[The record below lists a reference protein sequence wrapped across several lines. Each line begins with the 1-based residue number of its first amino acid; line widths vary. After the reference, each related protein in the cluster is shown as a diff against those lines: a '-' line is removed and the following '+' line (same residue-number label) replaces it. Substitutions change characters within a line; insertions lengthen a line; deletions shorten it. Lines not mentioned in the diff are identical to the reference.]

1 MPNVHVKFVSNG
13 SEASATPSADQPAA
27 SATSTAFGIAISISI
42 SISISTVTTAFVA
55 TVDALAT
62 TDPAVCSLRVVIE
75 HCELA
80 TRIHTHH
87 MAACMHACLFVE
99 RLGPIQRI

>member
-27 SATSTAFGIAISISI
+27 SATSTAFGIAI